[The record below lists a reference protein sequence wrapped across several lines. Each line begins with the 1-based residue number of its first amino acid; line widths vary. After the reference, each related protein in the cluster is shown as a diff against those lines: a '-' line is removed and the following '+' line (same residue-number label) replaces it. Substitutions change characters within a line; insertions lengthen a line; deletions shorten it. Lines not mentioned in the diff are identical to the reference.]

1 MSITVPWPVLFCAGC
16 PSYMGKAD
24 VLVLCPHALPYGNG
38 QPLAIVKVSGG
49 RIVCLSG
56 TLSQVVMFPLTCLG
70 KINTDV

>member
-1 MSITVPWPVLFCAGC
+1 MSF
-16 PSYMGKAD
+16 
-24 VLVLCPHALPYGNG
+24 VLCPHALPYENG

-49 RIVCLSG
+49 RIECLSG